1 MHIKFVLAFIG
12 AIGCMTASS
21 GAGAWEL
28 IGTKNVTD
36 RVDFDILRAP
46 GPRLYNKI
54 RICVSRNPVHFYD
67 VDVHFANFGH
77 QDIKIAKRIN
87 VGRCTRVID
96 LKSGKRDITYVKFL
110 YEETS
115 LKSRRATVS
124 LYGR

>member
-1 MHIKFVLAFIG
+1 MRIKFVLAFVG
-12 AIGCMTASS
+12 ALGAMAASS
-21 GAGAWEL
+21 EAGAWEL

-46 GPRLYNKI
+46 GPRLYKQI

-67 VDVHFANFGH
+67 VDVRFTNFGH
-77 QDIKIAKRIN
+77 QDVKIAKRIN
-87 VGRCTRVID
+87 AGHCTRVID
-96 LKSGKRDITYVKFL
+96 LKGGRRNINYVKFL

-115 LKSRRATVS
+115 LKLRRATVS